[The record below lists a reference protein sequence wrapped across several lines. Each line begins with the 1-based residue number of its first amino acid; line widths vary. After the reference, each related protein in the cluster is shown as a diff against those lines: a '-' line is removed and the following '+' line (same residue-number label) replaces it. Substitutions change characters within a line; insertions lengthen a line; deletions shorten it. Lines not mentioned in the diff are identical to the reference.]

1 MEKDKQK
8 TYRRILQAAKE
19 EFLAK
24 GYGKASLRNIAQHA
38 GISATAIYRH
48 FKDKE
53 ELFCALVEPDLQDM
67 FLTHNKHDQ
76 EVFDLIKSDS
86 PSDLWRLSEFEFM
99 EIMNYVYE
107 RFDSFKLLLCC
118 AEGTRLHNFQ
128 HQFVEEEVKALL
140 FMCQIAKE
148 HGVPVNPVGG
158 PELHLIVSGFFS
170 SMFEMVIHDYSKE
183 EAIKCGRALARYF
196 NSGMSTVLGF

>member
-8 TYRRILQAAKE
+8 TYRKILQAAKG

-24 GYGKASLRNIAQHA
+24 GYEKASLRNIARQVD
-38 GISATAIYRH
+38 ISATAIYRH

-67 FLTHNKHDQ
+67 LSTHDKHDQ
-76 EVFDLIKSDS
+76 EVFDLLKSDN

-107 RFDSFKLLLCC
+107 RYDSFKLLLCC

-128 HQFVEEEVKALL
+128 HQFVEEEVEALL
-140 FMCQIAKE
+140 LMCKIAKE
-148 HGVPVNPVGG
+148 HGVPVNPIGAA
-158 PELHLIVSGFFS
+158 ELHLIVSGFFT

-183 EAIKCGRALARYF
+183 EAIKCGRALAKYF
-196 NSGMSTVLGF
+196 NSGMSAVLGF